1 MQELQLTFITNP
13 MIRRWMRILTKMEH
27 AGTVTL
33 VDLSEQMTISYR
45 TLIKDIQS
53 IRDHFGDSISL
64 HSNNS
69 GFHFKECDRVI
80 YKEQKE
86 QLLVNEPLF
95 EIMSAIFYG
104 ETVNLDELAHR
115 YCYGEST
122 LRRFF
127 SRVRP
132 TLKEYGL
139 KLHATPV
146 KLTGDEGSIRK
157 FFFDFYY
164 IAEPTPHT
172 IRPPEGLHQSVIQ
185 GLSDRLGKYE
195 VGTGLSISAF
205 YSLLYLVV
213 VRVQQG
219 EMISVPNWIQEQVYQ
234 EKDFELL
241 ELLVPIIEKD
251 YGVTL
256 PKEELAWLHLIII
269 SKRTINQLEKETLFL
284 ERFNPWPEIEMVSKA
299 YFSNSVFD
307 RWDRQVLET
316 FLTTFLV
323 SRKLN
328 DVTCPT
334 WNKQQ
339 KETITAIQQNYP
351 GAYDKNCTFLQSHQ
365 KVLAFSKQSLKD
377 LAVSFTVFSDLLLH
391 YYQPVKKVVIL
402 LEGDYISIQAIR
414 LQALRILGN
423 QHELIFVSLHELS
436 EEWLKSTETDLIVT
450 NYRPYIFDYSLKTD
464 YILLNASPTVAD
476 WRRVEHALNPFI
488 E

>member
-1 MQELQLTFITNP
+1 MQELQLTFITSP
-13 MIRRWMRILTKMEH
+13 MIHRWMRILTKMEQ
-27 AGTVTL
+27 AGTFTL
-33 VDLSEQMTISYR
+33 VDLSEQMAISHR

-64 HSNNS
+64 NSSNI
-69 GFHFKECDRVI
+69 GFQFEECDRVR

-86 QLLVNEPLF
+86 QLLANEPLF

-104 ETVNLDELAHR
+104 ETVDLDELAHR
-115 YCYGEST
+115 YSYGEST

-127 SRVRP
+127 ARVRP

-146 KLTGDEGSIRK
+146 ALTGDEGSIRK

-172 IRPPEGLHQSVIQ
+172 IRPPEGLHQSVVQ
-185 GLSDRLGKYE
+185 SLAERLGKYE

-213 VRVQQG
+213 VRVQQ
-219 EMISVPNWIQEQVYQ
+219 EELISVPKWIQEQVYK

-256 PKEELAWLHLIII
+256 PKEELAWLHLIIV
-269 SKRTINQLEKETLFL
+269 SKRTINRLDQETLFL
-284 ERFNPWPEIEMVSKA
+284 KRFNPWLNIAKVSTS
-299 YFSNSVFD
+299 YFSDPVFD
-307 RWDRQVLET
+307 RWDRKVLET
-316 FLTTFLV
+316 FLTSFLV

-339 KETITAIQQNYP
+339 KETIITIQKEHP
-351 GAYDKNCTFLQSHQ
+351 IAYNKNLAFLHRYQTE
-365 KVLAFSKQSLKD
+365 LAFSSMTLEES
-377 LAVSFTVFSDLLLH
+377 AVSFTIFSDLLLR
-391 YYQPVKKVVIL
+391 YYQPVKKVLFL
-402 LEGDYISIQAIR
+402 LEGDYIRVQTIR
-414 LQALRILGN
+414 LQALRVLGS

-436 EEWLKSTETDLIVT
+436 EAWLKSKETDLIVT
-450 NYRPYIFDYSLKTD
+450 NYRPYLFDYSLKTD
-464 YILLNASPTVAD
+464 YILLHTNPTGAD
-476 WRRVEHALNPFI
+476 WQRVVHALNPFI

>member
-13 MIRRWMRILTKMEH
+13 MIRRWMYILTKMEQ
-27 AGTVTL
+27 AGTFTL
-33 VDLSEQMTISYR
+33 VDISEQMNISHR

-64 HSNNS
+64 NSSNS
-69 GFHFKECDRVI
+69 GFHFEECDRVR

-86 QLLVNEPLF
+86 QLLINEPLF
-95 EIMSAIFYG
+95 EIISAIFYG
-104 ETVNLDELAHR
+104 ETVDLDELAHR
-115 YCYGEST
+115 YSYGEST

-139 KLHATPV
+139 TLHATPV
-146 KLTGDEGSIRK
+146 LLTGDEGSIRK

-185 GLSDRLGKYE
+185 ELSDRLGKYE

-219 EMISVPNWIQEQVYQ
+219 KLISVPKWIQDRVYQ

-251 YGVTL
+251 YGVLL

-269 SKRTINQLEKETLFL
+269 SKRTINRLDQETLFL
-284 ERFNPWPEIEMVSKA
+284 ERFNPWPKMAEVASA
-299 YFSNSVFD
+299 YFSDPIFD

-328 DVTCPT
+328 DVTCLT

-339 KETITAIQQNYP
+339 KETITAIQQDHP
-351 GAYDKNCTFLQSHQ
+351 IAFEKNRTFLHNHQ
-365 KVLAFSKQSLKD
+365 KTLAFSKQSFDALT
-377 LAVSFTVFSDLLLH
+377 VSFTVFSDLLLR
-391 YYQPVKKVVIL
+391 YYQPIKKVLIL
-402 LEGDYISIQAIR
+402 LEGDYISIQTIR

-423 QHELIFVSLHELS
+423 QHELVFVSLHELS

-450 NYRPYIFDYSLKTD
+450 NYRPYLFDYSLKTD

-476 WRRVEHALNPFI
+476 WQRVEHALNPFI

>member
-1 MQELQLTFITNP
+1 MQELQLAFITNP
-13 MIRRWMRILTKMEH
+13 MIRRWMGILTRMEH
-27 AGTVTL
+27 VGTFTL
-33 VDLSEQMTISYR
+33 VELSEQMAISHR
-45 TLIKDIQS
+45 TLVKDIQA

-64 HSNNS
+64 HSSNS
-69 GFHFKECDRVI
+69 GFHFEECDRVK

-86 QLLVNEPLF
+86 QLLINEPLF

-104 ETVNLDELAHR
+104 ETVDLDELAHR
-115 YCYGEST
+115 YSYGEST

-139 KLHATPV
+139 TLHATPV
-146 KLTGDEGSIRK
+146 LLTGDEGSIRK
-157 FFFDFYY
+157 FFFDFHY

-172 IRPPEGLHQSVIQ
+172 IRPPEDLHQSVVQ
-185 GLSDRLGKYE
+185 GISDRLGKYE

-213 VRVQQG
+213 VRVQQ
-219 EMISVPNWIQEQVYQ
+219 EELISVPKWIQDQVYK

-241 ELLVPIIEKD
+241 ELLVPIIEKN
-251 YGVTL
+251 YGVLL

-269 SKRTINQLEKETLFL
+269 SKRTINQLGKETLFL
-284 ERFNPWPEIEMVSKA
+284 ERFNPWPEMEVVSNA
-299 YFSNSVFD
+299 YFSDPVFA

-339 KETITAIQQNYP
+339 KETITTIQQNHP
-351 GAYDKNCTFLQSHQ
+351 IAYEKNRAFLHNHQ
-365 KVLAFSKQSLKD
+365 KALAFSKQSFD
-377 LAVSFTVFSDLLLH
+377 ALAVSFTVFSDLLLR
-391 YYQPVKKVVIL
+391 YYQPVKKVLIL
-402 LEGDYISIQAIR
+402 LEGDYINIQKIR

-423 QHELIFVSLHELS
+423 QHELVFVSLHELS
-436 EEWLKSTETDLIVT
+436 EAWLKSAETDLVVT
-450 NYRPYIFDYSLKTD
+450 NYRPYLFDYSLKTD

-476 WRRVEHALNPFI
+476 WQRVVHALNPLV